1 MKNIREI
8 VSANLL
14 ALRKQRG
21 LTQNELAD
29 RLGIN
34 RVSLSRILSNKN
46 DIRVSTITKIADAIG
61 CDVAEFFK
69 PEEPANNHTITCP
82 HCGEK
87 LVINLSVSDKKHD

>member
-1 MKNIREI
+1 MHIKDI
-8 VSANLL
+8 L
-14 ALRKQRG
+14 KQRG

-34 RVSLSRILSNKN
+34 RVSLSRLLSDKN
-46 DIRVSTITKIADAIG
+46 DMRMSTIKKIADAIG
-61 CDVAEFFK
+61 CDVSEFFT
-69 PEEPANNHTITCP
+69 PEEKAEHNTITCP